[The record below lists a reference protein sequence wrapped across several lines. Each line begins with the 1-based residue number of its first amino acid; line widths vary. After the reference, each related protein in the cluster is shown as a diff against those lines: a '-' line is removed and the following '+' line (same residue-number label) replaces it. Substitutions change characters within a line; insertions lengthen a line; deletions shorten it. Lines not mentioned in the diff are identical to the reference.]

1 MRPAKS
7 YYRSNKKLYCENL
20 LILVYLLIIVSEFN
34 HIRICRWRG
43 GLQSALGKQIA
54 GVASP
59 VHSFLL
65 SLGHSRQQP
74 PNHVGER
81 KCLKK
86 FVVHRGRKRGTL
98 YSAFRSLPT
107 PRTLSK
113 LPWWGVLRP
122 ESNRSNQLVRGMA
135 ATTNSSRARAKM
147 ISVFLVKNTILS
159 F

>member
-7 YYRSNKKLYCENL
+7 YYKSNKKLYCEKIP
-20 LILVYLLIIVSEFN
+20 ILVRLLRIVSEFN
-34 HIRICRWRG
+34 HMRMCRWRD
-43 GLQSALGKQIA
+43 STCSRKADIA

-59 VHSFLL
+59 VHVFLL
-65 SLGHSRQQP
+65 SLGHPRQKP

-113 LPWWGVLRP
+113 LPSWGVLHP
-122 ESNRSNQLVRGMA
+122 ESNRRRSTR
-135 ATTNSSRARAKM
+135 SRDGGWDKF
-147 ISVFLVKNTILS
+147 IPCEG
-159 F
+159 